1 MKSFLIH
8 ILAFGIYGNSVERL
22 QIAALTFCVF
32 SLIFVTILPF
42 IFRRLMPRISTDERH
57 IGVTTLRFFS
67 SVSTWVWEILALAVT
82 LRLLILPARID
93 FIVTAVLLISIVI
106 LSILLLQRMIEY
118 AVLRFMHVPDA
129 SQGLPTILRDVIV
142 IVLWILGILLVL
154 SNLGV
159 NVTSLIAGLG
169 ISGIA
174 IALASQK
181 ILSDIFSSFSI
192 YFDKPFREGD
202 YIITGE
208 HSGFVRKIGLKTTRI
223 QAVQGEEVV
232 IPNQELTQARVRNF
246 KRMQERHVE
255 FDLLIAPDTS
265 IENLRKVPDII
276 RGIIEHLDVLRFDRA
291 TLTKISKA
299 AITFNVVYDVKN
311 SDHVTYINLLQEIN
325 LQLLE
330 RLRNEG
336 IFLG

>member
-1 MKSFLIH
+1 
-8 ILAFGIYGNSVERL
+8 
-22 QIAALTFCVF
+22 
-32 SLIFVTILPF
+32 
-42 IFRRLMPRISTDERH
+42 
-57 IGVTTLRFFS
+57 
-67 SVSTWVWEILALAVT
+67 
-82 LRLLILPARID
+82 
-93 FIVTAVLLISIVI
+93 
-106 LSILLLQRMIEY
+106 
-118 AVLRFMHVPDA
+118 
-129 SQGLPTILRDVIV
+129 
-142 IVLWILGILLVL
+142 VL

-336 IFLG
+336 IFLGY